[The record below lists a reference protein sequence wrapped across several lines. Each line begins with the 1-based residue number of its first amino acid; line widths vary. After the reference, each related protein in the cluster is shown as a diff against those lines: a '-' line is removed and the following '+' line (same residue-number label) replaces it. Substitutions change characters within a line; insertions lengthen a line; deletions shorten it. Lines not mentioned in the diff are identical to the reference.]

1 MKKLTLASLAL
12 ATLTT
17 ASAAFAGDRIHLEM
31 HVDAQNTY
39 AREGASS
46 YKMRHTSGT
55 VSGRI
60 SATINGRSASQE
72 IPATTQSGEA
82 TSGRIDVLSANSIRI
97 SGADGQSVEVKARV
111 GAEGSIYASGRH
123 LGRAMRA
130 MVAPQLAAIQQQ
142 FAGQASAN
150 LDVRARDLI
159 CAPKADGLV
168 CSMGATI
175 VLSASQ
181 N

>member
-1 MKKLTLASLAL
+1 MKKLTLASIAL
-12 ATLTT
+12 AALTT
-17 ASAAFAGDRIHLEM
+17 ASTALAGDRIHLEM
-31 HVDAQNTY
+31 NVHAQNIY

-46 YKMRHTSGT
+46 FAMRHSSSTL
-55 VSGRI
+55 SGRI

-72 IPATTQSGEA
+72 IPATSQSSEA
-82 TSGRIDVLSANSIRI
+82 ASGRIDVLSANSIRI
-97 SGADGQSVEVKARV
+97 SGADGQSVVVKARV
-111 GAEGSIYASGRH
+111 SADGSIYASGRH

-142 FAGQASAN
+142 FAGQVSAR

-159 CAPKADGLV
+159 CAPKADGLA